1 MAGKIFNRVIPAFI
15 PLLFEVARHFRRDTN
30 HNIDIKK
37 FDKSQEKLGTI
48 EHLLVRLEKKMIQHR
63 DNAQAFNNR
72 ITWWLALNSALL
84 VAIAVKLYFLQ

>member
-1 MAGKIFNRVIPAFI
+1 MGDKSFKRFIPAFI
-15 PLLFEVARHFRRDTN
+15 PLLFELMRHFRRDSA
-30 HNIDIKK
+30 HNNDIKK

-72 ITWWLALNSALL
+72 IVWWMALNSALL
-84 VAIAVKLYFLQ
+84 IAIAVKLFLM

>member
-63 DNAQAFNNR
+63 DKAQAFNNR
-72 ITWWLALNSALL
+72 ITWWLAINSALL
-84 VAIAVKLYFLQ
+84 VAIAVKLFFLQ